1 MSLTGRKRA
10 SFVLLLVLAAGL
22 AAAGAAAAVA
32 ASTQEMACCPAGMA
46 SESGGCAWLG
56 AGDCCPE
63 RPAASAPSNAAPP
76 APASFTPLLLPAPAG
91 APAALPLG
99 LSHAQHAPRSS
110 VLRL

>member
-22 AAAGAAAAVA
+22 AVAGAAAAA
-32 ASTQEMACCPAGMA
+32 ASAQEMACCPAGMA
-46 SESGGCAWLG
+46 SAAGGCAWLG

-63 RPAASAPSNAAPP
+63 RPTASAPSNAAPP
-76 APASFTPLLLPAPAG
+76 APASFTPLILSAAAG
-91 APAALPLG
+91 ASPALPLC
-99 LSHAQHAPRSS
+99 LLHAQHAPRSS